1 MSFGKKLGFIAAVL
15 AVTACSEQEQTVTE
29 SAIRPVKIFTVEG
42 GNSSA
47 IRSFPGVV
55 DAAQRAE
62 LAFRVPGSVQQLLVR
77 EGDLVEQGQ
86 LLAKLD
92 PTDFAITLK
101 DRVATNDNAV
111 RNFER
116 AQELVEDGNISRLDY
131 DRMEA
136 KMKTSAAALAQ
147 AEQDLAYTELKA
159 PFTGRIAVRHIE
171 NFEEIIA
178 GQNIFRLQSD
188 GDLEIEIALPETL
201 VRMLNPAP
209 DQVRRDKVKAQ
220 ASFEGRQ
227 DDSFPLTIKEIS
239 TKADSQTQ
247 TFQVTLGMAA
257 PKNFAVLPGM
267 TATVALDLSR
277 LMNTAVV
284 HWVPVRAVVAESEL
298 KAQVWV
304 LDSETM
310 TVSSRQ
316 VEIGRMSGSRIEV
329 KSGLQ
334 GDEEIVSVGAS
345 YLAEGM
351 AVTRMMQSE
360 QAVPRADDPA

>member
-1 MSFGKKLGFIAAVL
+1 MSLGKILGLVAV
-15 AVTACSEQEQTVTE
+15 AIVMTACSEQEQATTE
-29 SAIRPVKIFTVEG
+29 SAVRPVKIFTVEG
-42 GNSSA
+42 GRSA
-47 IRSFPGVV
+47 SVRRFPGVV
-55 DAAQRAE
+55 DASQRAE
-62 LAFRVPGSVQQLLVR
+62 LAFRVPGSVQQLSVR
-77 EGDLVEQGQ
+77 EGDLVNRGQ

-101 DRVATNDNAV
+101 DRTATTENAA
-111 RNFER
+111 RNFRR
-116 AQELVEDGNISRLDY
+116 AKELVKDGNISRLDF

-136 KMKTSAAALAQ
+136 QMKTTAAALAQ

-178 GQNIFRLQSD
+178 GQKIFRLQND
-188 GDLEIEIALPETL
+188 GDLEIKIALPETL
-201 VRMLNPAP
+201 VRMLNPGP
-209 DQVRRDKVKAQ
+209 DDVRRNKVKAQ
-220 ASFEGRQ
+220 ASFEGRP

-239 TKADSQTQ
+239 TRADSQTQ

-257 PKNFAVLPGM
+257 PDDFAVLPGM

-277 LMNTAVV
+277 LMNTAAV

-316 VEIGRMSGSRIEV
+316 VEIGRMSGTQIEV

-334 GDEEIVSVGAS
+334 GDEELVSVGAS

-351 AVTRMMQSE
+351 KVTRMIQSE
-360 QAVPRADDPA
+360 QAIPRVDDPA